1 MYFEEALLQ
10 RDKSIQDHIDYI
22 TELQQLYSLCSH
34 QKNRIDE
41 LERERGKVL
50 ELQAKCLSLTEER
63 SELQK
68 GQASNWSKMLEINER
83 NKAIEAEQKKANQL
97 IEELRTLMEEK
108 DKFIVYLKGKLALQ
122 PLPLNSVDL
131 LNEFE
136 QVDGNKSAVTQRLRT
151 INNPLVKGVLG
162 ETHFFG
168 FCKENWGFYLND
180 RKLPFPEDHHCE
192 TNIICVAMSGNF
204 VAASI
209 NSVIIVWGIKS
220 ERVKFI
226 FSGHSKGILDLT
238 ISPDERHLV
247 GCQEDLL
254 KIWDLQSGG
263 LVRSIVEKLDSQNLK
278 LFIHESLIITVLLS
292 RGKIKIFEFEGKII
306 KNQLVSKGEMKNAF
320 IDKNQ
325 LFVDCGPLDGIK
337 SFQIPNL
344 KQQNVRKIET
354 GFSVLGITNNA
365 IISYNETEGILLID
379 QERYLVREKR
389 ILHIHFKKEE
399 SDLDLLLSEAILRV
413 QFK

>member
-1 MYFEEALLQ
+1 MYFEEALQQ
-10 RDKSIQDHIDYI
+10 RDQNFQDHNDYI
-22 TELQQLYSLCSH
+22 AELHQLYTLCSH

-83 NKAIEAEQKKANQL
+83 NKSLEADQKKTNQL

-122 PLPLNSVDL
+122 PLPFNSVDL

-136 QVDGNKSAVTQRLRT
+136 QVDGNKTAVTQKLRNL
-151 INNPLVKGVLG
+151 NNPLVRGVLG
-162 ETHFFG
+162 EIHFFG

-180 RKLPFPEDHHCE
+180 RKLPFPEDHHND
-192 TNIICVAMSGNF
+192 TSAICVAMSGNF
-204 VAASI
+204 VVASI
-209 NSVIIVWGIKS
+209 NTVIIVWGIKS

-226 FSGHSKGILDLT
+226 LSGHPKGILDLA
-238 ISPDERHLV
+238 ISPDEKHLV
-247 GCQEDLL
+247 SCQEDLL

-263 LVRSIVEKLDSQNLK
+263 LVRSITEKLDGQNLK
-278 LFIHESLIITVLLS
+278 LFIYESVIITVLLS
-292 RGKIKIFEFEGKII
+292 RGKIKIFEFEGKMI
-306 KNQLVSKGEMKNAF
+306 KNQLVSKGEMTDAF
-320 IDKNQ
+320 ITKNQ
-325 LFVDCGPLDGIK
+325 LFIDCGPLDGIK

-344 KQQNVRKIET
+344 KQQNVRKVET

-379 QERYLVREKR
+379 QERYLIREKR
-389 ILHIHFKKEE
+389 ILHFHFRGEGTE
-399 SDLDLLLSEAILRV
+399 LDLLLSEAILRV